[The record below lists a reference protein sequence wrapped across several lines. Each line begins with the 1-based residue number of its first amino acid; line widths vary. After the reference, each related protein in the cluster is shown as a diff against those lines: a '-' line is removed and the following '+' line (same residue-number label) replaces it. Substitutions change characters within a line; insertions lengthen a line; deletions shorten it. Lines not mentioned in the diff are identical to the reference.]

1 MDKIKAGFMTQL
13 YRDVS
18 SELKLT
24 VNNSVLE
31 EMETKNKEELE
42 KLTRTLY
49 ASIASFFSL
58 MMFDFYFSNL
68 LPVFFDL
75 YLLCASS

>member
-31 EMETKNKEELE
+31 EMETKNKDELE
-42 KLTRTLY
+42 KLTRTL
-49 ASIASFFSL
+49 
-58 MMFDFYFSNL
+58 
-68 LPVFFDL
+68 
-75 YLLCASS
+75 